1 MVGGEVVVLVHVGL
15 GHELVP
21 APAVDMVAGVARGG
35 GVAVI
40 AAAGT
45 SIVSVRSVVATSTRV
60 TVLMLASV
68 IISFIVT
75 SDI

>member
-1 MVGGEVVVLVHVGL
+1 MVVLVHVGL

-21 APAVDMVAGVARGG
+21 APAVDMVAGVDRGR

-40 AAAGT
+40 AAAST
-45 SIVSVRSVVATSTRV
+45 SIVSIRSVVATSPRV